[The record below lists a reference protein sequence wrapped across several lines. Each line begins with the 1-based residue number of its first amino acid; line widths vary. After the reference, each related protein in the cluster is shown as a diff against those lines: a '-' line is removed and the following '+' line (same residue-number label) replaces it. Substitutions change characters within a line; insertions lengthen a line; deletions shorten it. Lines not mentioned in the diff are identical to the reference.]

1 MATMADVAR
10 VAGVA
15 GSTVSHV
22 LNGTRHV
29 SEETRSRVLKAV
41 DVTGYRYNSLA
52 RSLAVRKT
60 RTIGLSIS
68 VLTNPYF
75 GSLVNAIEKRARAE
89 GYTLVLGDSHDD
101 NENELRVV
109 NSLLDRR
116 VDGLIV
122 APSPGARE
130 ATLPVIAKA
139 GTPVVLID
147 RFLDADCDQ
156 VEPDNVQPVRR
167 ITEHLLDKGHT
178 RIGAVAGLA
187 GLQTSA
193 ERLQGFEEAFASR
206 GLRHDPALAVAGD
219 SQAGTAHRAVLDLF
233 RQPEPPTGLVVLNNA
248 MTIGTMRA
256 LRELGLRVPDD
267 VALVC
272 YDDFE
277 WADLF
282 EPRLT
287 AIAQDVV
294 TMGATAVDMLLARMD
309 GEAGP
314 IRKLQIPTTFNH
326 RNSCGCP

>member
-1 MATMADVAR
+1 
-10 VAGVA
+10 
-15 GSTVSHV
+15 V
-22 LNGTRHV
+22 LQ
-29 SEETRSRVLKAV
+29 AV
-41 DVTGYRYNSLA
+41 DATGYRYNSLA

-60 RTIGLSIS
+60 RTVGLSIS

-101 NENELRVV
+101 AENELRVV

-122 APSPGARE
+122 APSPGALE

-147 RFLDADCDQ
+147 RFMEADCDQ
-156 VEPDNVQPVRR
+156 VEPENIEPVRR
-167 ITEHLLDKGHT
+167 ITEHLLEKGHT

-187 GLQTSA
+187 GLQTSS
-193 ERLQGFEEAFASR
+193 ERLQGFEEAFAAR
-206 GLRHDPALAVAGD
+206 GLRRDPALTVAGD
-219 SQAGTAHRAVLDLF
+219 SQAETAHRAVLDLF

-256 LRELGLRVPDD
+256 LRDLGLRVPGD

-282 EPRLT
+282 EPRLS

-294 TMGATAVDMLLARMD
+294 TMGDTAVEMLLQRLD
-309 GEAGP
+309 GDEGP
-314 IRKLQIPTTFNH
+314 ARKLRIPTAFNH